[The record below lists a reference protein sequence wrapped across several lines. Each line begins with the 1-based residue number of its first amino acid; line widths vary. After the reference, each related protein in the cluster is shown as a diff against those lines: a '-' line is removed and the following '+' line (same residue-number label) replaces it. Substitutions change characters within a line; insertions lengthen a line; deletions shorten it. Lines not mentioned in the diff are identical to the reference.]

1 MAGTDGTKGRAEEGI
16 GLGPAII
23 LVDPQMGENIGTTA
37 RAMLNFGLTDLR
49 LVRPRDGWPNPRAV
63 SAASGADI
71 VLDGARLFETTADA
85 AADCRRL
92 FATTARPRDM
102 VKPVATP
109 RGAASEIRAAEN
121 EGMSVGILFGAERT
135 GLVNDDVAL
144 ADTVIT
150 APLNPSFSS
159 LNLAQAVLLIASEY
173 RQAKDVTPANQLQ
186 TGDSPLA
193 DTKALVNL
201 FEHLEGALDEAE
213 FFRVAEKRPSM
224 VRALRNMLGRANL
237 TEQEVRTW
245 HGIVTALA
253 GRRKDGSARFERRD

>member
-1 MAGTDGTKGRAEEGI
+1 MAGTDGTKGRAEAGPP
-16 GLGPAII
+16 GPAVI

-71 VLDGARLFETTADA
+71 VLDKVRLFDKTEDA

-92 FATTARPRDM
+92 YATTARPRDM
-102 VKPVATP
+102 VKPVLTP
-109 RGAASEIRAAEN
+109 RGAAAEIRAVEAA
-121 EGMSVGILFGAERT
+121 GASVGILFGAERT
-135 GLVNDDVAL
+135 GLNNDDVAL

-159 LNLAQAVLLIASEY
+159 LNLAQAVLLVAAEY
-173 RQAKDVTPANQLQ
+173 RQAADETPQRQLQ

-193 DTKALVNL
+193 DTHALVNL
-201 FEHLEGALDEAE
+201 FEHLEGALDAAD

-224 VRALRNMLGRANL
+224 VRALRNMLHRADL

-245 HGIVTALA
+245 HGIVTALS
-253 GRRKDGSARFERRD
+253 GMRKDGSARFERRD